1 MKRVD
6 KDILKLA
13 VPSILANITI
23 PLVGMADIAVA
34 GHLAGDSAT
43 LIGAVSIGSLLFDLL
58 YWNFVFL
65 RTGTGGMTAQ
75 AYGRGDLKA
84 AASTL
89 VRSVSVAFMIAL
101 TCLIIQYL
109 FVDLVFLF
117 VKCTPEVKSLAENY
131 FHIRIWAAPAALSL
145 MAIKGWFI
153 GMQDSISP
161 MAADLIVNSVNI
173 ACSIILSMG
182 LPAIG
187 FAGVGFI
194 GIAYGTVVAQYT
206 GLIFSLT
213 VILFRYF
220 KKVFSEFNL
229 GDVAGCLKGAEM
241 RKFFSL
247 NSDLFLRSLSIMAIY
262 AGMTVISARYGDLVL
277 AVNSIL
283 VQLIMLFSNFTDGFA
298 YAGEALTGKYVGR
311 RNREAVSKTVV
322 AVFKW
327 SMAVAGVFV
336 LIYAFF
342 GKAMLM
348 ALTSDV
354 EVVTSAMQYIPWLAL
369 MPIFGCAAFTWDGIY
384 TGATASKPIR
394 NSCIYAAA
402 GFLAVWFI
410 SWGIMKTAIAE
421 NPAMTVHILMA
432 AYLVHLIIR
441 VVYESVL
448 YRRSILDV
456 VR

>member
-1 MKRVD
+1 MRSVD

-13 VPSILANITI
+13 IPSILANITI

-34 GHLAGDSAT
+34 GHLPGDSAT

-75 AYGRGDLKA
+75 AYGRGDYKEIA
-84 AASTL
+84 ATL

-117 VKCTPEVKSLAENY
+117 VKCTPEVKSLADSY
-131 FHIRIWAAPAALSL
+131 FHIRICAAPAALSL

-173 ACSIILSMG
+173 AGSIILSMG

-187 FAGVGFI
+187 FDGVGFI

-206 GLIFSLT
+206 GLLFSLT
-213 VILFRYF
+213 VILFKYF
-220 KKVFSEFNL
+220 RRVFSGFSL
-229 GDVAGCLKGAEM
+229 GDVAGCLKGDEM
-241 RKFFSL
+241 RKFFRL

-277 AVNSIL
+277 AINSIL

-298 YAGEALTGKYVGR
+298 YAGEALTGKHIGR
-311 RNREAVSKTVV
+311 RDRDAVNKTVI

-342 GKAMLM
+342 GKSMLM
-348 ALTSDV
+348 ILTSDT
-354 EVVTSAMQYIPWLAL
+354 EVVTSALQFIPWLAL

-402 GFLAVWFI
+402 GFIAFWFI

-441 VVYESVL
+441 VVYQSVL

>member
-1 MKRVD
+1 
-6 KDILKLA
+6 
-13 VPSILANITI
+13 
-23 PLVGMADIAVA
+23 
-34 GHLAGDSAT
+34 
-43 LIGAVSIGSLLFDLL
+43 
-58 YWNFVFL
+58 
-65 RTGTGGMTAQ
+65 
-75 AYGRGDLKA
+75 
-84 AASTL
+84 
-89 VRSVSVAFMIAL
+89 
-101 TCLIIQYL
+101 
-109 FVDLVFLF
+109 
-117 VKCTPEVKSLAENY
+117 
-131 FHIRIWAAPAALSL
+131 
-145 MAIKGWFI
+145 
-153 GMQDSISP
+153 
-161 MAADLIVNSVNI
+161 
-173 ACSIILSMG
+173 
-182 LPAIG
+182 
-187 FAGVGFI
+187 
-194 GIAYGTVVAQYT
+194 
-206 GLIFSLT
+206 
-213 VILFRYF
+213 
-220 KKVFSEFNL
+220 
-229 GDVAGCLKGAEM
+229 
-241 RKFFSL
+241 
-247 NSDLFLRSLSIMAIY
+247 
-262 AGMTVISARYGDLVL
+262 
-277 AVNSIL
+277 
-283 VQLIMLFSNFTDGFA
+283 MLFSNFTDGFA

>member
-13 VPSILANITI
+13 IPSILANITI

-34 GHLAGDSAT
+34 GHLTGDSAT

-75 AYGRGDLKA
+75 AYGRGDLKD

-89 VRSVSVAFMIAL
+89 VRSVGVAFMIAL

-206 GLIFSLT
+206 GLVFSLT

-220 KKVFSEFNL
+220 KKVFSEFSL

-311 RNREAVSKTVV
+311 RNREAVNKTVV

-348 ALTSDV
+348 ALTSDS

-448 YRRSILDV
+448 YRRSILDAV
-456 VR
+456 Q